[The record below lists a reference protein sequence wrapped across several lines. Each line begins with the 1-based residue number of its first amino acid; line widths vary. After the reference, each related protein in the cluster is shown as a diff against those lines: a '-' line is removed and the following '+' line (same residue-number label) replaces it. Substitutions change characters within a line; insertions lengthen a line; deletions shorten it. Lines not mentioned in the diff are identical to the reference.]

1 MSPTQHIG
9 ACKSEVRSFRQGVWK
24 MEARETAVPRNVD
37 RGYVRKDKGTR

>member
-24 MEARETAVPRNVD
+24 MEARQAVGARIVN
-37 RGYVRKDKGTR
+37 RGYERKF

>member
-24 MEARETAVPRNVD
+24 MEARQAVDPRIVD
-37 RGYVRKDKGTR
+37 RGYERKI